1 MTKILI
7 KNRMENF
14 RNEVLHFF
22 CKYVGKTLELL
33 EIDKKPAILYNCLEK
48 IKVNISNI
56 GGNKY
61 GKN

>member
-1 MTKILI
+1 MKFSI
-7 KNRMENF
+7 
-14 RNEVLHFF
+14 FF

-33 EIDKKPAILYNCLEK
+33 VIDKKSAILYNCLEK